1 MNLLICYKPITIPIT
16 YYFTTFYSI
25 YLCICLYVLQ
35 HWSLFLQSKTLAGD
49 NSVLFSPPSI
59 VKHSLLEESTSLH
72 SLVSAENTPEN
83 IKTYE
88 DMDIE
93 TVISEKTKVQHGILT
108 NPIPSHP
115 VYEIY
120 EPNQELPS
128 NVFRD
133 ITNLENS
140 RSFARLN
147 ADRLRTITS
156 INELGCDSNL
166 IAPKEVL
173 ANALADHIYKVTDQ
187 KLSTSRIDEIT
198 NKIINTNANKNN
210 SEVEYQ
216 KENQW
221 WPMEHKETGTE
232 ELFSNEYYMFTNS
245 YVE

>member
-1 MNLLICYKPITIPIT
+1 M
-16 YYFTTFYSI
+16 
-25 YLCICLYVLQ
+25 
-35 HWSLFLQSKTLAGD
+35 
-49 NSVLFSPPSI
+49 FSPPSI

-83 IKTYE
+83 IKSFE
-88 DMDIE
+88 EIDIE
-93 TVISEKTKVQHGILT
+93 TVISEKTKVQHGVLT

-120 EPNQELPS
+120 EPNQELPP

-173 ANALADHIYKVTDQ
+173 ANALADHIYKVTNQ
-187 KLSTSRIDEIT
+187 KPSTSRIDEILT
-198 NKIINTNANKNN
+198 NKIINTNANKSN
-210 SEVEYQ
+210 SDVDYQ
-216 KENQW
+216 KENNW
-221 WPMEHKETGTE
+221 WPIEHKDSGTE
-232 ELFSNEYYMFTNS
+232 DLFASEYYMFANS